1 MRKGKDPD
9 PVDSDP
15 QHWVTHTNR
24 FTEKTLIVITNQRV
38 QGAIRPLRASI
49 TLKSTSLPNRITP
62 NTTHRGLKANRKF
75 SVKVKKQGGP
85 TSIMLFVSSHVFC
98 AVLVWLLEATGA
110 AAVAAAAVAAAVGA
124 AAAGAAAAAEGA
136 AGALLAPLLLL
147 LLASAILL

>member
-1 MRKGKDPD
+1 MNILSIGKK
-9 PVDSDP
+9 
-15 QHWVTHTNR
+15 NR
-24 FTEKTLIVITNQRV
+24 
-38 QGAIRPLRASI
+38 GA
-49 TLKSTSLPNRITP
+49 
-62 NTTHRGLKANRKF
+62 F
-75 SVKVKKQGGP
+75 

-110 AAVAAAAVAAAVGA
+110 AAVAAAAVAPAVGAAAVGA